1 MPSNISLGV
10 SLLVIKMPPVLSK
23 RMVPDQEQ
31 TTLVCH
37 NRFKIRFD
45 EIFTVPWKKNA
56 VLVLAIM
63 KMKEVLHVP
72 ESANSKPFYKY
83 RKFTFQ

>member
-45 EIFTVPWKKNA
+45 EIFTRCSLISSNN
-56 VLVLAIM
+56 
-63 KMKEVLHVP
+63 EN
-72 ESANSKPFYKY
+72 EGS
-83 RKFTFQ
+83 FTCT